1 MCSTEDKE
9 KDENGWGKKIC
20 CEDKKISQGIRL
32 MARDPC
38 TRRPDVERIA
48 RKCRRVENKNLQG
61 AERMYWIWMAYT
73 VEIFEKNNFL
83 VSYFVFTREH
93 R

>member
-1 MCSTEDKE
+1 
-9 KDENGWGKKIC
+9 
-20 CEDKKISQGIRL
+20 

-61 AERMYWIWMAYT
+61 AERMHWMWMAYT

-83 VSYFVFTREH
+83 VSHFVFTREH